1 MQIVTSERKAE
12 NAREAERAALAK
24 LAGIQDGPA
33 GPAHWEAEHPHV
45 REQLREGEHAFNAA
59 VEREADRAIA
69 NPGAHLTRVLGERPT
84 DDQPVE
90 REAWE
95 QAARA
100 VEAYRITYQ
109 IEPAEPSAL
118 GPEPDRRDSP
128 WRQHID
134 WARAGEH
141 VLDAR
146 DQLDIDRSR
155 HGPTEQRMARIPG
168 LMPERDREQ
177 MLDRGHGWER

>member
-1 MQIVTSERKAE
+1 VGRTA
-12 NAREAERAALAK
+12 
-24 LAGIQDGPA
+24 
-33 GPAHWEAEHPHV
+33 
-45 REQLREGEHAFNAA
+45 
-59 VEREADRAIA
+59 
-69 NPGAHLTRVLGERPT
+69 
-84 DDQPVE
+84 
-90 REAWE
+90 
-95 QAARA
+95 
-100 VEAYRITYQ
+100 
-109 IEPAEPSAL
+109 SAL

>member
-1 MQIVTSERKAE
+1 M
-12 NAREAERAALAK
+12 REAE
-24 LAGIQDGPA
+24 GT
-33 GPAHWEAEHPHV
+33 
-45 REQLREGEHAFNAA
+45 FNAA

-69 NPGAHLTRVLGERPT
+69 NPGAHLTRVLGKSPT
-84 DDQPVE
+84 HDQPVE

-100 VEAYRITYQ
+100 VETYRITYQ

-134 WARAGEH
+134 WARAGEQ

-146 DQLDIDRSR
+146 DQLDIERSGQ
-155 HGPTEQRMARIPG
+155 GPTDERMARVPG
-168 LMPERDREQ
+168 LMPEQDRDRT
-177 MLDRGHGWER
+177 LERDLGRER